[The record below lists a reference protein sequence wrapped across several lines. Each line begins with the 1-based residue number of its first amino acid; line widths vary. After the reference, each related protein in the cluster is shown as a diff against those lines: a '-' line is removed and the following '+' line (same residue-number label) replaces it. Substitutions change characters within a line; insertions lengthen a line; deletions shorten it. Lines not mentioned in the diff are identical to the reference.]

1 MKHQVCYF
9 KPELIFGEVILDTAS
24 TILLSLA
31 ALYLII
37 KLFGYLSRMG
47 IKQISPRELDQKKG
61 MVLLD
66 VRTDK
71 EHEVGHIPGAVHIP
85 LSDIGDKIKKLK
97 KDKEIVVFCQNGN
110 RSIWAIKRLMGMG
123 YKNLYNLK
131 GGYSAWKRIHR

>member
-1 MKHQVCYF
+1 M
-9 KPELIFGEVILDTAS
+9 DTAS

-47 IKQISPRELDQKKG
+47 IKQISPKELDQKKG

-71 EHEVGHIPGAVHIP
+71 EYEQGHIPGAVHVP
-85 LSDIGDKIKKLK
+85 LSDVGDKIKKLK